1 MDRVLFLVRGVP
13 GAGKSTLAPFLTSK
27 HIEADMYFTI
37 NGEYNFDASKLIYA
51 HKWCQDT
58 CEDMMKW
65 SEPKIVVSNTFST
78 EWEMNVYYELADK
91 YGYKVFSVIVEN
103 RHGNSSV
110 HNPPD
115 DVVEKMR
122 DRFEIKI

>member
-1 MDRVLFLVRGVP
+1 
-13 GAGKSTLAPFLTSK
+13 
-27 HIEADMYFTI
+27 MYFTI
-37 NGEYNFDASKLIYA
+37 NGEYNFDSSKLIYA

-78 EWEMNVYYELADK
+78 EWEMNVYYELAEK

-122 DRFEIKI
+122 NRFEIKI